1 MRRRLML
8 GCAILLAAACTGRE
22 EAPVDTAGA
31 MGTDTGMATGAG
43 AASMA
48 DRAGTWEGRSL
59 EGDSVVATWR
69 MTTTADTTG
78 WTLTF
83 PDAQPIPM
91 HVVATAGDSIVT
103 EFGPFESPVTKQQV
117 RVRSVG
123 RMEGRDRQAGTYEVR
138 PVATPDSVTHGRW
151 EATRVP

>member
-1 MRRRLML
+1 ML
-8 GCAILLAAACTGRE
+8 GCAILLAAACTARE
-22 EAPVDTAGA
+22 EAPADTAGV
-31 MGTDTGMATGAG
+31 MGTDTAMAAG
-43 AASMA
+43 TATASTA
-48 DRAGTWEGRSL
+48 DRAGSWEGRSL

-91 HVVATAGDSIVT
+91 RVVATAGDSVIT

-138 PVATPDSVTHGRW
+138 PVAMPDSVTHGRW